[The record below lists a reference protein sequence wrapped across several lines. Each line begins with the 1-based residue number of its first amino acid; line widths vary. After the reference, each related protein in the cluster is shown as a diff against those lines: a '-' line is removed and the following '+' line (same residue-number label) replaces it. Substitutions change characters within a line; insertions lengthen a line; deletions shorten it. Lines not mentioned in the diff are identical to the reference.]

1 MALTRSV
8 APRAGRRAIA
18 ALACLL
24 AAAAG
29 VPSLASA
36 AVETPGPVPVRI
48 AVLGDSITDGS
59 SGDYTWR
66 YFLERHLRAVGSDV
80 DLVGPRDDLFDME
93 SFGRGHSYADPD
105 FDRDHGAEWGDSM
118 AWQFNPVAPVM
129 EEHQP
134 DVLVNAIGSS
144 DLRFWLLSPERV
156 LELVEERVA
165 VARSVDPDIDVVL
178 VQVFAEEDQ
187 VPNGRAY
194 NALLGARA
202 AELSTPRSRVVV
214 ALADPTYRT
223 SSQTDAADT
232 WDDIHPDTSGQ
243 VKYAASVADALAELG
258 VGAPYPRPLAV
269 PPEGL
274 RHAPELQA
282 AVGEESATLWWS
294 APPGATAHDVWMED
308 LSARSA
314 PRLALSQVRGT
325 TVQVQGLTPGSTYA
339 LRVLPRKHLQ
349 AALPDMQSNA
359 VVLTVPGGPPAPQPT
374 LGPTPSL
381 TPSPTP
387 GLVSAATP
395 PVPPRGLD
403 VRPARGALRVS
414 WSPVPGAASYLVLV
428 RDRDAR
434 TGWRSLP
441 TSATA
446 LRIEGLRAG
455 ARHAVRVQALGEAGI
470 SAPTSAVRGIPTAP
484 TPPRPRRLRIVGDGQ
499 APELR
504 WRRVGGATHYRV
516 SYRSARPGAPWRTLP
531 EVPQRVTRLVL
542 TPLTRGRHLIRVRS
556 FHDLVRGGADT
567 VVHRTM

>member
-1 MALTRSV
+1 M
-8 APRAGRRAIA
+8 
-18 ALACLL
+18 
-24 AAAAG
+24 
-29 VPSLASA
+29 
-36 AVETPGPVPVRI
+36 RI
-48 AVLGDSITDGS
+48 ALLGDSITDGS

-129 EEHQP
+129 EQHHP
-134 DVLVNAIGSS
+134 DVLVHAIGSS

-282 AVGEESATLWWS
+282 AVGRGVGHPVVVRSAGRHRARRVDGGSLRPERT
-294 APPGATAHDVWMED
+294 
-308 LSARSA
+308 SARVVS
-314 PRLALSQVRGT
+314 GT
-325 TVQVQGLTPGSTYA
+325 WHHG
-339 LRVLPRKHLQ
+339 
-349 AALPDMQSNA
+349 
-359 VVLTVPGGPPAPQPT
+359 PGG
-374 LGPTPSL
+374 
-381 TPSPTP
+381 
-387 GLVSAATP
+387 AA
-395 PVPPRGLD
+395 
-403 VRPARGALRVS
+403 
-414 WSPVPGAASYLVLV
+414 
-428 RDRDAR
+428 
-434 TGWRSLP
+434 
-441 TSATA
+441 
-446 LRIEGLRAG
+446 
-455 ARHAVRVQALGEAGI
+455 
-470 SAPTSAVRGIPTAP
+470 
-484 TPPRPRRLRIVGDGQ
+484 
-499 APELR
+499 
-504 WRRVGGATHYRV
+504 
-516 SYRSARPGAPWRTLP
+516 
-531 EVPQRVTRLVL
+531 
-542 TPLTRGRHLIRVRS
+542 
-556 FHDLVRGGADT
+556 
-567 VVHRTM
+567 